1 MLLDML
7 GLLARWFLLSAK
19 ISLFYPL
26 NLYLLF
32 FFLFF
37 FLSFFGRVCSYR
49 ILEIINQFLKL
60 EQKNG
65 NFRYFAFCQNDQAQ
79 EDLYLLIF

>member
-1 MLLDML
+1 VLKYPYFILL
-7 GLLARWFLLSAK
+7 
-19 ISLFYPL
+19 IYIC
-26 NLYLLF
+26 YF

-37 FLSFFGRVCSYR
+37 FLSFFGHVCSYR

-60 EQKNG
+60 EPKNG

>member
-19 ISLFYPL
+19 YP
-26 NLYLLF
+26 YFILLIYICYF
-32 FFLFF
+32 FFFFF
-37 FLSFFGRVCSYR
+37 FLSFFGHVCSYR

-60 EQKNG
+60 EQKMAISG
-65 NFRYFAFCQNDQAQ
+65 ILHSVRVIKHRKIYIC
-79 EDLYLLIF
+79 

>member
-37 FLSFFGRVCSYR
+37 FLSFFGHVCSYR

-60 EQKNG
+60 EQKMAISG
-65 NFRYFAFCQNDQAQ
+65 ILHSVRVIKHRKIYIC
-79 EDLYLLIF
+79 